1 MQLKDRTIL
10 ITGGTSGIG
19 KEIVAQLAPIN
30 KTIIVIATNP
40 VKLDGLKNNYK
51 NVVTY
56 QCLLGSKM
64 EVEETVGEIVDRY
77 KDLTVVVNNAGVQM
91 TPMLHEKEFSFDSID
106 KEVTVNLTAQIWVSA
121 LTLGHFL
128 NLEAPAAYI
137 NVTSGLGLYPKKR
150 SAVYCATKAG
160 LLNFTRSF
168 RYQLETTSIKVHA
181 AIMPL
186 VDTPMTEGRGKKKI
200 SAKQAA
206 TEIIQGVEKGK
217 DDIYV
222 GKTKL
227 MPMLYRISPK
237 VMASIMKNA

>member
-1 MQLKDRTIL
+1 MELKNRTIL

-19 KEIVAQLAPIN
+19 KELVALLAPIN
-30 KTIIVIATNP
+30 KKIIVVATNP
-40 VKLDGLKNNYK
+40 VKLDEIKNNYK

-56 QCLLGSKM
+56 QCSLAKKM
-64 EVEETVGEIVDRY
+64 EVEETIEAILEEHP
-77 KDLTVVVNNAGVQM
+77 DLSVVFNNAGIQK
-91 TPMLHEKEFSFDSID
+91 TPMFHEKEFSFDSID
-106 KEVTVNLTAQIWVSA
+106 TEVTVNLTAQIWISA

-137 NVTSGLGLYPKKR
+137 NVTSGLGLYPKKN

-168 RYQLETTSIKVHA
+168 RYQLESTPIRAYA

-186 VDTPMTEGRGKKKI
+186 VDTPMTEGRGKGKI
-200 SAKQAA
+200 TAKEAA
-206 TEIIQGVEKGK
+206 SQIIKGVEKDK

-227 MPMLYRISPK
+227 MPMMSRISPTF
-237 VMASIMKNA
+237 MASIMKGV